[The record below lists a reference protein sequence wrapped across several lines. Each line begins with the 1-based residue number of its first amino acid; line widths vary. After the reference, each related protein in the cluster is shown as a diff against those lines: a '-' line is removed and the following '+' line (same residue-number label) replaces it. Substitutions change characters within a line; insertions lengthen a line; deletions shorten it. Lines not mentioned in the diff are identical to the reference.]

1 MNCIAYNIYFIC
13 KYNNMPSYLDLLPE
27 DIIAHVYRMLYK
39 SILNDM
45 KKESKYKNIQLFN
58 KLLEITRNPYVDNL
72 NYYDFVMRSYGDNI
86 IDKYKDYEID
96 YNTDHF
102 YNSSLY
108 YKSYYIKPLEIYIN
122 KIEIFNFVIYNL
134 YNNDKKGHALFN
146 ITYFACINYAGVVK
160 NANKNGFILEREQ
173 PFRCLAEILYYII
186 DFYDFIKQIIYMNI
200 EFIEQMNGIF
210 NLSPEKIKE
219 REKLIDILNFHNN
232 HRYIENLIY
241 DIKNKCV
248 ITYID

>member
-1 MNCIAYNIYFIC
+1 
-13 KYNNMPSYLDLLPE
+13 MPSSYLDLLPE

-45 KKESKYKNIQLFN
+45 KKDSKYKNISWFN
-58 KLLEITRNPYVDNL
+58 KLLEITKNPYIDNL
-72 NYYDFVMRSYGDNI
+72 NYYDFVRRSYGDNI
-86 IDKYKDYEID
+86 INKYKDYEIY
-96 YNTDHF
+96 YNADHF
-102 YNSSLY
+102 YNSSLYNSSLY

-134 YNNDKKGHALFN
+134 YNNDKKRHALFN
-146 ITYFACINYAGVVK
+146 TTYFATINYAGVVK
-160 NANKNGFILEREQ
+160 NANKNGFILEREE
-173 PFRCLAEILYYII
+173 PFRCLAELIFYII

-200 EFIEQMNGIF
+200 EFIQQISGIF

-232 HRYIENLIY
+232 HRYIENLIF
-241 DIKNKCV
+241 DIENKCV

>member
-1 MNCIAYNIYFIC
+1 
-13 KYNNMPSYLDLLPE
+13 MPSYLDLLPE

-45 KKESKYKNIQLFN
+45 KKEGKCKNIQVFN
-58 KLLEITRNPYVDNL
+58 KLLEITKNPYVDNL
-72 NYYDFVMRSYGDNI
+72 HYYDFVRKSYRDNI

-102 YNSSLY
+102 YNDELYNSILYNSSLY

-146 ITYFACINYAGVVK
+146 ITYFACIIYTGVIK

-186 DFYDFIKQIIYMNI
+186 DFYDFIKQILYMNI
-200 EFIEQMNGIF
+200 EFIEQIGGIF

-241 DIKNKCV
+241 DIENKCV